1 MDEPKEIF
9 DGINKAVAVLNKQG
23 MSSLQVSE
31 CTGKRHADVMRDI
44 RNLLEQGVSE
54 RNFALS
60 SYAQEQ
66 PNGGVKSVPMYTL
79 TPKGVLILASG
90 YNAVLREKIINR
102 LEELEKGVG
111 STDTVP
117 TQPKATLSEEMK
129 VAQWAMK
136 QLRLS
141 DVARLHMVK
150 QITDKVGLTLPGQMA
165 NGYVP
170 SKGDKFSA
178 TELLKRNGFNLSALA
193 FNKIAAAKGVLVQ
206 LTRPGKAGKVHKW
219 WSITKQYLTYGEN
232 DVNEKNPLETTAH
245 WYSDTFTE
253 LCGKLNIKREEA
265 LA

>member
-1 MDEPKEIF
+1 MDELKVFTSSDYGVFRTAGTSDEPLFCLVDVCKALGLDPSQVTKRLD
-9 DGINKAVAVLNKQG
+9 DGVVTI
-23 MSSLQVSE
+23 
-31 CTGKRHADVMRDI
+31 H
-44 RNLLEQGVSE
+44 
-54 RNFALS
+54 
-60 SYAQEQ
+60 
-66 PNGGVKSVPMYTL
+66 
-79 TPKGVLILASG
+79 
-90 YNAVLREKIINR
+90 
-102 LEELEKGVG
+102 
-111 STDTVP
+111 P
-117 TQPKATLSEEMK
+117 TQDSLGRTQETKFVNEDGLYDVILDSRKPQAKAFRKWITHDIMPSIRKTGSYTAPAVPTLSEEMK

-150 QITDKVGLTLPGQMA
+150 QITDKVGLTLPEQMA

-178 TELLKRNGFNLSALA
+178 TELLKRNGFDLSAHA

-232 DVNEKNPLETTAH
+232 DVNEKNPLEATAH
-245 WYSDTFTE
+245 WYSDTFSE